1 MDDGSRSTWL
11 IVILL
16 LFAAML
22 FAVME
27 TAFASV
33 SRVRV
38 RTGAE
43 KGENRAKHA
52 LYVIEHFDRAITTLL
67 ICTNIVHL
75 ATASIVTVYVSKRW
89 GVSAVSIST
98 LVTTLVVFF
107 FGEMLPKSLARKYC
121 EPLSLAT
128 AGVLCM
134 LMTILRP
141 AAAVLTW
148 VGNAVARLTK
158 GDDETSVTE
167 NDLYDII
174 EDMAEEGK
182 IDEAQGDLISSAL
195 QFGDVTVE
203 SILTSRMDVAAIDID
218 MSQEEILAFIKDQN
232 HSRLPVYE
240 GTIDNI
246 IGILHIRRYIRHY
259 IRRGHALD
267 IRPLLYEPYF
277 IHQSTKIDDLLGVMS
292 KKKINLAVVT
302 DNYGGTLGIVTDE
315 DILEELVGEIWDED
329 DRAVRNVV
337 PMTDGSYSVN
347 PEEHVLDVLDELG
360 LPYTEEQEE
369 EIGRKLM
376 NELAYEAF
384 PQIPVAGDSF
394 RYLGTKISVLVMRH
408 NRIMR
413 LKVRALSEEELEA
426 DRDAAEMAGI
436 DPVTGKFISDERSDR
451 NDRGDR
457 SDRSDR
463 NSRNDRSDRNGRND
477 RADAERAEGEDV
489 SERTASGHS
498 VFSGSDGL
506 NGSNGYD
513 HPDSRNDSSVTGGS
527 GPATNSFTEEDARAF
542 AEGHAYSIRQ
552 NPGKHYSRAIHN
564 SGSGNNSNVRKNG
577 GNSGSSNGRKSSSN
591 GSSGNV
597 SNGRRNS
604 HNNAN
609 GNTGK
614 NSNGVRGGDSR

>member
-33 SRVRV
+33 SRVRLK
-38 RTGAE
+38 TGAE
-43 KGENRAKHA
+43 NGDKRAVKA
-52 LYVIEHFDRAITTLL
+52 LYVTENFERAITTLL

-75 ATASIVTVYVSKRW
+75 ATASIVTVYVTRRW

-107 FGEMLPKSLARKYC
+107 FGEMLPKSIARKYS
-121 EPLSLAT
+121 EPLSLST
-128 AGVLCM
+128 AGALCVLM
-134 LMTILRP
+134 AVLRP
-141 AAAVLTW
+141 LSALLSW
-148 VGNAVARLTK
+148 IGNAFAKSTK
-158 GDDETSVTE
+158 GDELTSVTE
-167 NDLYDII
+167 DDLYDII

-182 IDEAQGDLISSAL
+182 IDEEQGNLISSAL

-203 SILTSRMDVAAIDID
+203 SILTSRVDVAAIDID
-218 MSQEEILAFIKDQN
+218 MPQEEILAFIKEQN

-259 IRRGHALD
+259 IRKGEALD
-267 IRPLLYEPYF
+267 VRPLLYDPYF
-277 IHQSTKIDDLLGVMS
+277 IHQSTKIDDLLQIMS
-292 KKKINLAVVT
+292 RKKINIAVVT

-360 LPYTEEQEE
+360 IPYTEDEEE

-376 NELAYEAF
+376 NELAYEVF

-394 RYLGTKISVLVMRH
+394 KYLGIEISVLVMRH

-413 LKVRALSEEELEA
+413 LKVRSLTEEELQN
-426 DRDAAEMAGI
+426 DRDAAALAGI
-436 DPVTGKFISDERSDR
+436 DPETGRFISE
-451 NDRGDR
+451 DR
-457 SDRSDR
+457 SGSKNGEEKEYSSIETTDSGDGRS
-463 NSRNDRSDRNGRND
+463 
-477 RADAERAEGEDV
+477 E
-489 SERTASGHS
+489 
-498 VFSGSDGL
+498 FS
-506 NGSNGYD
+506 
-513 HPDSRNDSSVTGGS
+513 
-527 GPATNSFTEEDARAF
+527 EEDARAF
-542 AEGHAYSIRQ
+542 AEGRAYQIHQ
-552 NPGKHYSRAIHN
+552 AQGKHYSRSVTQNTRSAAQN
-564 SGSGNNSNVRKNG
+564 TRS
-577 GNSGSSNGRKSSSN
+577 
-591 GSSGNV
+591 V
-597 SNGRRNS
+597 SQNTRSASQNTRSVSRNS
-604 HNNAN
+604 E
-609 GNTGK
+609 
-614 NSNGVRGGDSR
+614 RERR